1 MLRSYT
7 LTEPRGQV
15 PWPKW
20 AEGPVPLAQNERGID
35 MKKETMGIH
44 HITAIVG
51 HPQENLDF
59 YAGVL
64 GLRLVKQTVNFDD
77 PGTYHLYFG
86 DKGGKPGTIITF
98 FPWAGARQGVIGD
111 GQVGVTS
118 YVVPKGAMSFW
129 EERLQKFE
137 VPFTNIERF
146 GENYLE
152 FDDPHGLHLEIV
164 EREEGEANT
173 WKFGDIT
180 PGVAIKGFGGA
191 TLLTTEPAKTADLL
205 ENVMGLERVGVE
217 EDIARF
223 RSSADIGNIIDLKLT
238 PVGRGQMGVGTVHH
252 IAWRA
257 SDDEDQLSWRDYITE
272 NGYGVTPV
280 QDRNYFNAIYFREH
294 GEILFEIATDP
305 PGFAHDESQAT
316 MGEKLMLPEKYEQ
329 FREQLEQSLI
339 PIRVRELD

>member
-1 MLRSYT
+1 MTKRTS
-7 LTEPRGQV
+7 
-15 PWPKW
+15 
-20 AEGPVPLAQNERGID
+20 
-35 MKKETMGIH
+35 GIH

-51 HPQENLDF
+51 HPQENVDF

-86 DKGGKPGTIITF
+86 DEDGKPGTIITF

-118 YVVPKGAMSFW
+118 YVVPKGAMAFW
-129 EERLQKFE
+129 EKRLDKFKIAY
-137 VPFTNIERF
+137 TKMHRF
-146 GENYLE
+146 GEEYLE

-164 EREEGEANT
+164 EREEGEKNS
-173 WKFGDIT
+173 WQYGEIT
-180 PGVAIKGFGGA
+180 PDVAIKGFGGA
-191 TLLTTEPAKTADLL
+191 TLLSKQPEKTAELL
-205 ENVMGLERVGVE
+205 ENVMGLEKIGVE
-217 EDIARF
+217 GDLVRF
-223 RSSADIGNIIDLKLT
+223 RSSADIGNVIDLKLT
-238 PVGRGQMGVGTVHH
+238 TIGSGQMGVGTVHH

-257 SDDEDQLSWRDYITE
+257 IDDNDQLEWQKYVAA

-305 PGFAHDESQAT
+305 PGFAHDESQET
-316 MGEKLMLPEKYEQ
+316 MGEKLKLPAQYEQ
-329 FREQLEQSLI
+329 HREQIERSLI
-339 PIRVRELD
+339 PIKVRNLD

>member
-1 MLRSYT
+1 M
-7 LTEPRGQV
+7 G
-15 PWPKW
+15 
-20 AEGPVPLAQNERGID
+20 
-35 MKKETMGIH
+35 KKTMGIH

-51 HPQENLDF
+51 HPQENVDF

-86 DKGGKPGTIITF
+86 NEGGKPGTIITF

-118 YVVPKGAMSFW
+118 YVVPAGAMKFW
-129 EERLQKFE
+129 EERLEKFK
-137 VPFTNIERF
+137 VPYTKMERF
-146 GENYLE
+146 GEQYME

-164 EREEGEANT
+164 EREEGEVNSWT
-173 WKFGDIT
+173 FGEVT
-180 PGVAIKGFGGA
+180 PEEAIKGFGGA
-191 TLLTTEPAKTADLL
+191 TLLSTQPAKTADLL
-205 ENVMGLERVGVE
+205 ENIMGLEVVGQE
-217 EDIARF
+217 GDFIRY

-238 PVGRGQMGVGTVHH
+238 PIGRGRMGVGTVHH

-257 SDDEDQLSWRDYITE
+257 IDDQDQLDWQKYVAD

-305 PGFAHDESQAT
+305 PGFAHDESQET
-316 MGEKLMLPEKYEQ
+316 MGGKLMLPEQYEPQ
-329 FREQLEQSLI
+329 RDKIESVLLPFT
-339 PIRVRELD
+339 VRELD

>member
-1 MLRSYT
+1 M
-7 LTEPRGQV
+7 G
-15 PWPKW
+15 
-20 AEGPVPLAQNERGID
+20 
-35 MKKETMGIH
+35 KKTMGIH

-51 HPQENLDF
+51 HAQENVDF

-86 DKGGKPGTIITF
+86 NEGGKPGTIITF

-118 YVVPKGAMSFW
+118 YVVPAGAMKFW
-129 EERLQKFE
+129 EERLEKFK
-137 VPFTNIERF
+137 VPYTKMERF
-146 GENYLE
+146 GEQYLE

-164 EREEGEANT
+164 EREEGEVNSWT
-173 WKFGDIT
+173 FGEVA
-180 PGVAIKGFGGA
+180 PESAIKGFGGA
-191 TLLTTEPAKTADLL
+191 TLLSTQPAKTAELL
-205 ENVMGLERVGVE
+205 ETIMGLEVVGQE
-217 EDIARF
+217 GDFIRY

-238 PVGRGQMGVGTVHH
+238 PIGRGRMGVGTVHH

-257 SDDEDQLSWRDYITE
+257 IDNQDQLDWQKHVAD

-280 QDRNYFNAIYFREH
+280 RDRNYFNAIYFREH

-305 PGFAHDESQAT
+305 PGFAHDESQET
-316 MGEKLMLPEKYEQ
+316 MGGKLMLPEQYEPQ
-329 FREQLEQSLI
+329 RDKIESVLLPFT
-339 PIRVRELD
+339 VRELD